1 MEWESLIW
9 DEANEAHIA
18 RHQVAPDE
26 VEDVV
31 HDRRARVLRT
41 PSGRRLVIGRTN
53 AGRWLLVVLAPAGAD
68 QSYPITA
75 RDLTPAEKRRYR

>member
-9 DEANEAHIA
+9 DEANEAHMA
-18 RHQVAPDE
+18 RHQVTPDE

-31 HDRRARVLRT
+31 HDARSRVLRT
-41 PSGRRLVIGRTN
+41 HTERRLVIGRTS
-53 AGRWLLVVLAPAGAD
+53 AGRWLLVVLAQAGAD

>member
-1 MEWESLIW
+1 MGVAALG
-9 DEANEAHIA
+9 EANQAHIA

-31 HDRRARVLRT
+31 HDRRSRVFRT
-41 PSGRRLVIGRTN
+41 NAERHLVVGRTS